1 MDTLVEVTTDP
12 ISRYLS
18 QRGAKFDRKNR
29 LRIMNTSEV
38 LDTALRIYQR
48 FGLTFLRLTVAPALL
63 CLASIGFVQNYV
75 LPGLF
80 TTKAGGT
87 PGQLIADVAGA
98 LATAVFVGGP
108 LFLLGLSYSSS
119 LVVHL
124 VSDYMI
130 GKTPDPEAAAE
141 TARAVLPRLF
151 LVNLKEL
158 CLSVSGIVV
167 STAVMALGGYLTSVT
182 VDTDVVSGLVTFLGV
197 LGFCAGGIIFLYIVA
212 CDALAA
218 PVAVLE
224 GVGPRMASKRSRELL
239 KKYGYHPSGTGTIWS
254 VYGLLGFVSLVLGG
268 GIFACSEA
276 LGLGQHLASFL
287 AFLPGAQ
294 VFIRAFDLLPSFF
307 VIWTLMPVWAS
318 VITIV
323 YYERKIRLEGYD
335 IDVLASEIAKSNR
348 AIGFEQ

>member
-1 MDTLVEVTTDP
+1 VTSDP
-12 ISRYLS
+12 VSRYLS

-48 FGLTFLRLTVAPALL
+48 LGLTFLRLTVAPALL

-80 TTKAGGT
+80 LTKSNAS
-87 PGQLIADVAGA
+87 PGQLIAEVAVA

-119 LVVHL
+119 LVVSL
-124 VSDYMI
+124 VSDYME
-130 GKTPDPEAAAE
+130 GRTPDPELAA
-141 TARAVLPRLF
+141 TNARAVLPRLF

-167 STAVMALGGYLTSVT
+167 ATGVMAFGGYLTSVT
-182 VDTDVVSGLVTFLGV
+182 SQTDAIAGAVALVGII
-197 LGFCAGGIIFLYIVA
+197 GFVAGAIIFLYIIA

-224 GVGPRMASKRSRELL
+224 ETGNRIASKRSRELL
-239 KKYGYHPSGTGTIWS
+239 KKFGYHPSGTGVIWS
-254 VYGLLGFVSLVLGG
+254 LYSLLGFMAIVLSS
-268 GIFACSEA
+268 GIYFFFEVLNLSDR
-276 LGLGQHLASFL
+276 LASL
-287 AFLPGAQ
+287 LSFLPAEQ
-294 VFIRAFDLLPSFF
+294 IFLRAFDLVPSFF
-307 VIWTLMPVWAS
+307 VVWTLMPVWAT
-318 VITIV
+318 VTTIV
-323 YYERKIRLEGYD
+323 YYERRIRLEGFD
-335 IDVLASEIAKSNR
+335 IDALASEIAKGNR
-348 AIGFEQ
+348 AIGAEL